1 MKQLTLTLVGIIL
14 SNLTFAQDSLQNLE
28 IVRCFTEA
36 LIIQSD
42 SAITKCLPNQ
52 KDILYFTKIAKEFNP
67 DRALPDSDTIINK
80 MTRGARKN
88 YNRVIEKGKL
98 DSIIW
103 DSIIIKN
110 VRLEKMLP
118 EFNKVDRANIFITYS
133 SGNQIFVIKLTNC
146 LRIDEKWIMTDR
158 FIYIRH
164 KE

>member
-1 MKQLTLTLVGIIL
+1 MKNRILIIFGIIL

-36 LIIQSD
+36 LIKQSD
-42 SAITKCLPNQ
+42 SAITKCMPNQ
-52 KDILYFTKIAKEFNP
+52 KDILYFTEIAKEFNP
-67 DRALPDSDTIINK
+67 DRAIPNSDMIINK
-80 MTRGARKN
+80 MTQGARKN

-133 SGNQIFVIKLTNC
+133 SGNQIFVIKLTKC
-146 LRIDEKWIMTDR
+146 LRIDEKWIMMDR